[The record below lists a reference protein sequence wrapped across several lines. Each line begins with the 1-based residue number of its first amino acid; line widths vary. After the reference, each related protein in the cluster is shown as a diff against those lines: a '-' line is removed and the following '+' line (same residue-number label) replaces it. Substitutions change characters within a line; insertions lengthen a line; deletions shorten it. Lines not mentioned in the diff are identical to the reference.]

1 MEDVWRI
8 CGGFME
14 ARNLLEFH
22 QNSIRSH
29 LEFHQKSIEFQQK
42 TTRNTQIHQNSTVK
56 RTEFHQKPT
65 ANPKKSTGIPLEI
78 NLKSLRN

>member
-1 MEDVWRI
+1 MIYGRFGGFMEDVWRI

-22 QNSIRSH
+22 QNSVRSH

-42 TTRNTQIHQNSTVK
+42 TTRNQPQIPRNPP
-56 RTEFHQKPT
+56 EFPW
-65 ANPKKSTGIPLEI
+65 KST
-78 NLKSLRN
+78 